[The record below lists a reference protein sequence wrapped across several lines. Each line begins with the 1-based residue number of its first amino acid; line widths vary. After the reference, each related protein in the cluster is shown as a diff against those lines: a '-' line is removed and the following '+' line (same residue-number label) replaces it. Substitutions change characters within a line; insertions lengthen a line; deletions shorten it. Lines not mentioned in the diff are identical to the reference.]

1 MSEGLA
7 RYRRIVLSSGASVAA
22 RGASIITT
30 LLSVPLVLN
39 YLGEERYGLFVTV
52 QSIVTLTYILDL
64 GMGNVVI
71 NAVTSAAASDDARPQ
86 LRRIIA
92 STFFT
97 QAFAVGAVLAVFL
110 CALPW
115 MDVASFYGVKDVATR
130 DEARYATIVFC
141 VLLSISL
148 PVMLVTRIQ
157 TGHQEGYWVALG
169 NSAANVVALGC
180 QFACVKLH
188 GSLVALVA
196 VTTVAP
202 IFVQLITW
210 AWIGLGR
217 PWLLPVPSQFDRS
230 QVRAILRDSAGFFV
244 MQVAT
249 LFAFTADNFVLTRM
263 LDPTA
268 VTEYAVPNRLF
279 SAITVFVNIAINPF
293 WPAFGDAQARG
304 DFAWIRAALTRG
316 FAVALALSSGA
327 AIIVWAMFDT
337 IAAIW
342 LHTGFVANAAVVAAL
357 AVWTALGSPLQIFN
371 VYLASVGSMSKPA
384 VLAVTMSAIALTLK
398 IVLVRQVGV
407 SGVVWATIIACVCV
421 TIPGYFFLVRQSL
434 SRVDA
439 Q

>member
-22 RGASIITT
+22 RGASIVTT

-71 NAVTSAAASDDARPQ
+71 NAVTRAAASEDARAQ
-86 LRRIIA
+86 LRRVIA

-97 QAFAVGAVLAVFL
+97 QAFAVGAVLAMFL

-115 MDVASFYGVKDVATR
+115 LDVASFYGVKDEATR
-130 DEARYATIVFC
+130 DEAFYATIVFC
-141 VLLSISL
+141 VLMSVSL

-157 TGHQEGYWVALG
+157 TGHQESYWVAVG
-169 NSAANVVALGC
+169 NSAANVIALCG
-180 QFACVKLH
+180 QFACVRLQ

-196 VTTVAP
+196 VTTFAP
-202 IFVQLITW
+202 IFVQLVTW
-210 AWIGLGR
+210 TWIGSKR

-230 QVRAILRDSAGFFV
+230 QVRTILRDSAGFLV
-244 MQVAT
+244 MQLAT

-263 LDPTA
+263 LSPTA

-304 DFAWIRAALTRG
+304 DFAWVRAALTRG
-316 FAVALALSSGA
+316 FAVALALAGGA
-327 AIIVWAMFDT
+327 AFIVWAMFER
-337 IAAIW
+337 IAALW
-342 LHTGFVANAAVVAAL
+342 LHTGFVANASVVAAL
-357 AVWTALGSPLQIFN
+357 AIWTAIGSPLQIFN
-371 VYLASVGSMSKPA
+371 VYLASVGSMAKPA
-384 VLAVTMSAIALTLK
+384 ALAVAMSAIALTLK
-398 IVLVRQVGV
+398 ILLVREIGV
-407 SGVVWATIIACVCV
+407 AGVIWATIIACVCV
-421 TIPGYFFLVRQSL
+421 NIPGYIVLVRQSL
-434 SRVDA
+434 RRVEVS
-439 Q
+439 